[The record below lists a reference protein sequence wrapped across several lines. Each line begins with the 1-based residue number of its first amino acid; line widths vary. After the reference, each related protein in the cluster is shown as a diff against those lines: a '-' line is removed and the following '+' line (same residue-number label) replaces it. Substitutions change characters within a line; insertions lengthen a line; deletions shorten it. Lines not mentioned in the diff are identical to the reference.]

1 MLSGMQQLTI
11 LVLGDEIHLELDVL
25 AGLTQLQR
33 LRLIGCE
40 VRKGAAGVA
49 QLLSHLQPLQQLTH
63 LSWHFVPPLQLQRP
77 KQALA
82 HLNLH
87 AVEEGCPAAAAYAA
101 LTASSKLQ
109 YLEIS
114 YCQLLPGVWQH
125 LFPSG
130 RHLPNLQSLNISGVR
145 RSGKDAWEDYAPAP
159 EGSRL
164 VSCCPALQCL
174 NMEHLC
180 NPEVAV
186 VQGLSKLQNLRFTCG
201 DSQVEVL
208 QAVCHLTGLRSL
220 KFQASRGLDAGPDA
234 LGSSLV
240 AKGVLLQLT
249 QLRQLT
255 VLYWDIPFIG
265 TPSGTNSTGESG
277 RVSSALLLALI
288 SAQVLLHMFKVVASI
303 CS

>member
-1 MLSGMQQLTI
+1 
-11 LVLGDEIHLELDVL
+11 
-25 AGLTQLQR
+25 
-33 LRLIGCE
+33 
-40 VRKGAAGVA
+40 
-49 QLLSHLQPLQQLTH
+49 
-63 LSWHFVPPLQLQRP
+63 
-77 KQALA
+77 
-82 HLNLH
+82 
-87 AVEEGCPAAAAYAA
+87 
-101 LTASSKLQ
+101 
-109 YLEIS
+109 
-114 YCQLLPGVWQH
+114 
-125 LFPSG
+125 
-130 RHLPNLQSLNISGVR
+130 
-145 RSGKDAWEDYAPAP
+145 
-159 EGSRL
+159 
-164 VSCCPALQCL
+164 
-174 NMEHLC
+174 MEHLC

-220 KFQASRGLDAGPDA
+220 KFQASRGLDAGPYA

-265 TPSGTNSTGESG
+265 TPTGTNSTGESG